1 MPTTGTPAEQAS
13 NPSARLSTNLG
24 EASAKQILE
33 VCGLPCFDPKGEPNS
48 LSVRW
53 KRWKR
58 AFNLYVA
65 SKGVTNEGQKVT
77 LLLHSG
83 SIELQEFITLWC
95 LKIKILYLTIALQS
109 WITILHRKLMF
120 HLSDMFSAKCKRWR
134 GELTINCVPSAAEG
148 YIL

>member
-1 MPTTGTPAEQAS
+1 MPATGTSEEQAS
-13 NPSARLSTNLG
+13 NSSAPSSTNSVG
-24 EASAKQILE
+24 ASAKQILE
-33 VCGLPCFDPKGEPNS
+33 VRGLPCFEPKGESHS
-48 LSVRW
+48 LSVRS
-53 KRWKR
+53 KRWER

-120 HLSDMFSAKCKRWR
+120 HLSDMFSAKCNR
-134 GELTINCVPSAAEG
+134 S
-148 YIL
+148 